1 MKHYLLTAGLLSAT
15 LSLSAAQQLPAL
27 QQVRA
32 IDNLQVR
39 NVKNSD
45 RISTSVR
52 LAPGITLTKNNSL
65 KKLHTDIPTES
76 SRLKLPVRNAA
87 KASLPEGYV
96 LYESFEDWDGADY
109 EWTPEGWSVEMNG
122 DVDRDE
128 SWGPGAVAPGLPGP
142 ADGDFYYGINFST
155 GQQDEWLI
163 SPYVTVGEGMNLS
176 YWLYLDPIFLFNLEN
191 VDWDTM
197 SFIGEPEVAAN
208 LQIWAQTENEDW
220 TLLRDY
226 FEEYKEYS
234 IDELFNLSP
243 SALEQHSVSLEG
255 FYNKTTR
262 VAFRYVGTDG
272 NTMFIDAIGI
282 GYPALEDIS
291 YMSPFETLYWGFTR
305 DWSLTGLSGAIAQY
319 PVYASLTWTNMSY
332 IDGAEFS
339 WTYCDPITG
348 EYLESY
354 DQDELTVTYVPD
366 YRSEAAMRNN
376 FFYPPTLHATAP
388 NSTPGSYTAP
398 YLYFQAGGKPERTLN
413 DGTELECSLLPF
425 NYHELG
431 LGITTVDDA
440 TIGDMSIP
448 VFGYNSNT
456 DAYWLNYSL
465 NGEPKEEGDYSHL
478 IGIGNLFM
486 PSSYAPIVINGVN
499 VYGFGLID
507 KEAELKATIYGVNS
521 EMSNDFNTFTV
532 IATTAIK
539 GSDILAQYSDS
550 KGYLCLPFHFDEPA
564 VIKST
569 EEHPAYFIMLEGFN
583 SDKVEYFAPIQS
595 SIPDPD
601 YICWGYM
608 LNHIDLS
615 NHIDTPAYYSL
626 KPLVYKE
633 DGEYVDPYSAF
644 AMGLDA
650 EYPWLTTDCEE
661 IKLPNDGAAE
671 IIALGSY
678 YDGSQ
683 LTVEA
688 PEGVIATV
696 AGRYNK
702 CELTVRLAEP
712 GTIVTGKITVK
723 GPGVEVIIPVNSTT
737 IGVDGIISDN
747 KDIEG
752 IYDLSGYRIKS
763 TEPTPGIYIVK
774 YTDGTTHKLVRN

>member
-1 MKHYLLTAGLLSAT
+1 MKHYLLTAGVLSAAFG
-15 LSLSAAQQLPAL
+15 LCSAQQLPAL
-27 QQVRA
+27 QQARA
-32 IDNLQVR
+32 IDNLHVR
-39 NVKNSD
+39 NVSNSGK
-45 RISTSVR
+45 ISTSIR
-52 LAPGITLTKNNSL
+52 LAPGITLTKNHGI
-65 KKLHTDIPTES
+65 KKIHTDIPKENTH
-76 SRLKLPVRNAA
+76 LNLPTRKST
-87 KASLPEGYV
+87 KAGLPEGYV

-122 DVDRDE
+122 DVDRNE
-128 SWGPGAVAPGLPGP
+128 SWGPGAIAPGIPGP
-142 ADGDFYYGINFST
+142 AEGDFYYGINFST

-176 YWLYLDPIFLFNLEN
+176 YWLYLDPIFLFNLDN
-191 VDWDTM
+191 VDWNTM
-197 SFIGEPEVAAN
+197 SFIGEPEVSAN
-208 LQIWAQTENEDW
+208 LQIWAQSENEEW

-234 IDELFNLSP
+234 IEELFNLTP
-243 SALEQHSVSLEG
+243 SALEQHTVSLDG

-291 YMSPFETLYWGFTR
+291 YMSPFETLYWGFTC
-305 DWSLTGLSGAIAQY
+305 DWTLTGLSAAIAQY
-319 PVYASLTWTNMSY
+319 PVYAPLTWTNMSY
-332 IDGAEFS
+332 VDDAEFS
-339 WTYCDPITG
+339 WTYCDPVTG

-354 DQDELTVTYVPD
+354 DPDELTVTYVPD

-376 FFYPPTLHATAP
+376 FFYPPTLNATAP

-431 LGITTVDDA
+431 IGITTVDDA
-440 TIGDMSIP
+440 TIGDMAIP

-465 NGEPKEEGDYSHL
+465 NGEPKKEGDYSHL

-486 PSSYAPIVINGVN
+486 PSAYAPIVINGVN
-499 VYGFGLID
+499 VYGFGLIGKD
-507 KEAELKATIYGVNS
+507 AELKATIYGINAD
-521 EMSNDFNTFTV
+521 MSTDFSTFSV
-532 IATTAIK
+532 IATTTLK
-539 GSDILAQYSDS
+539 GSDIIAQYSDS

-583 SDKVEYFAPIQS
+583 SDKVEYFAPLQS

-601 YICWGYM
+601 YICWGYI

-615 NHIDTPAYYSL
+615 NHIDRPAYYSL
-626 KPLVYKE
+626 KPLVYME
-633 DGEYVDPYSAF
+633 NDEYVDPYSAF

-661 IKLPNDGAAE
+661 IKLSDDGSAE
-671 IIALGSY
+671 TVALGSY

-688 PEGVIATV
+688 PEGIIATV

-712 GTIVTGKITVK
+712 GTAVSGNIVVK
-723 GPGVEVIIPVNSTT
+723 GPGVEVTIPVDPIA
-737 IGVDGIISDN
+737 IGVAGIDADKN
-747 KDIEG
+747 DIEG
-752 IYDLSGYRIKS
+752 IYNLSGYRIEAS
-763 TEPTPGIYIVK
+763 EPDAGIYIIR
-774 YTDGTTHKLVRN
+774 YTDGTTRKLIVD